1 MSLDYPPA
9 KPRNPAICSASA
21 AILPTD
27 VVPARYK
34 QSISEGWNS
43 LCLCPNCAAEF
54 KFGKK
59 NLSGLISMIQNYH
72 VKERDENLIVCD
84 IEMQGEKRSIK
95 YTGKHF
101 LALQRAVSFYET
113 DMNSSTQ

>member
-1 MSLDYPPA
+1 MLPEVGTLWKACCGYFFVQVQTVHFNIKDS
-9 KPRNPAICSASA
+9 CSFVSN
-21 AILPTD
+21 ILPTD

-59 NLSGLISMIQNYH
+59 NLSGLISMIQNYY
-72 VKERDENLIVCD
+72 VKEQDENLIVCD
-84 IEMQGEKRSIK
+84 IEMQGKKE
-95 YTGKHF
+95 
-101 LALQRAVSFYET
+101 A
-113 DMNSSTQ
+113 